1 MLIIPRKSNQCETKT
16 VSKQPLTGFPQYYYS
31 EENWKIAR
39 KTSVLDYILVRLN
52 NFEMQIL
59 QNHANLVKKTR
70 SCMFHPV
77 HSATSLN
84 KYRSSRS
91 QMFFKIGVLK
101 KFAHFTRKHLCWS
114 LFLITLQT
122 WKETAFLW
130 KLRNF

>member
-1 MLIIPRKSNQCETKT
+1 MIPRKSNQCETKT
-16 VSKQPLTGFPQYYYS
+16 VSKQPLTGFLQYCCS

-39 KTSVLDYILVRLN
+39 KISVLDYILARLN

-84 KYRSSRS
+84 KYRSSHS

-101 KFAHFTRKHLCWS
+101 KSAHFTRKHLCWS
-114 LFLITLQT
+114 LFLIKLQT

-130 KLRNF
+130 KLQNF